1 MGRWYLELEIKS
13 KKVNEIKELLFS
25 TYDFEDMH
33 KDEEEKN
40 EIFNI
45 EKNTLTFEG
54 DEGFN
59 FTNKDTYTIP
69 DIKDLFITI
78 CSKFSKEKIEATA
91 ILANSIDSSYIEYK
105 VSYKDNKLLIKENNK
120 IVDEIDL
127 KKYKKESKEEKLTK
141 WDSNKSVINFFINEV
156 EVYKLP
162 CLPSVF
168 IVKTP
173 NLNYYLDIY
182 FDTYSDMSDLTI
194 TLRDTKNG
202 KEIIKIEGE
211 YNEQE
216 FTKEIAKKVFKKLED
231 ELKKLQ
237 IDIIDIHIATDDEEY
252 EYFSLMEE
260 IICNNEF

>member
-1 MGRWYLELEIKS
+1 MGRWYSELEIKS
-13 KKVNEIKELLFS
+13 KKVNEIKDLLFL
-25 TYDFEDMH
+25 TYDFKDMYE
-33 KDEEEKN
+33 DEEEKD

-45 EKNTLTFEG
+45 EKDTLTFEG

-78 CSKFSKEKIEATA
+78 CSKFSKEKIEAIA
-91 ILANSIDSSYIEYK
+91 ILANSIDSNYIKYK
-105 VSYKDNKLLIKENNK
+105 VSYKDNKLLIKEDNK

-127 KKYKKESKEEKLTK
+127 NKYKNEPKEEKLTK
-141 WDSNKSVINFFINEV
+141 WDSNKSLVDFFIKEV

-168 IVKTP
+168 IVKTS

-194 TLRDTKNG
+194 TLRDTEKG

-211 YNEQE
+211 YKEQE
-216 FTKEIAKKVFKKLED
+216 FTKEIVNEVFQKLED

-237 IDIIDIHIATDDEEY
+237 MDIIDIHIATDDEEY

-260 IICNNEF
+260 LICFEDK